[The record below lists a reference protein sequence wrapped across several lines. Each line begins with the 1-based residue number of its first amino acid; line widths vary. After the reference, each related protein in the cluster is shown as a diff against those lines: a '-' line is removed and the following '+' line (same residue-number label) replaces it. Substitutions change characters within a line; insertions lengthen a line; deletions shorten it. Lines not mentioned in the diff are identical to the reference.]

1 MLENFPTL
9 QSCVSG
15 YLAAIQ
21 HQLSIIGR
29 IRADPAQIPFLKIEH
44 FDLTINND
52 GVKIK
57 MPFKLEPLYF
67 LTLGPIGMMKLL
79 KTVFNS
85 VLSNI
90 PLAPLTAPEAV
101 RIAHAR
107 IELALISDA
116 LINLVLQVP
125 DSSAYLIRNNS
136 ELNPIVIQLEIK
148 FNLHLAGWIWAPS

>member
-1 MLENFPTL
+1 MLENFPIL

-15 YLAAIQ
+15 YLSAIQ
-21 HQLSIIGR
+21 HQLTIIGK
-29 IRADPAQIPFLKIEH
+29 IRAEAQIPFLKIKH
-44 FDLTINND
+44 FDLTVNNN
-52 GVKIK
+52 GVNIE

-116 LINLVLQVP
+116 LINLVLQIP
-125 DSSAYLIRNNS
+125 ESSAYLVHNRS
-136 ELNPIVIQLEIK
+136 ELTPIVIQLEIK